1 MEARL
6 LLNRAKRGLSLCVA
20 IALGAAPA
28 VTLGAGPT
36 PASSASPATP
46 ATSAT
51 PDASAAAPADADAD
65 AGTPAAP
72 GEPSNTQCIDANES
86 AQRLLRAGSLAQARE
101 QVKLCVIESCPE
113 PIRADCNDLGKAI
126 EAAMPKVTFD
136 ARDKAGTQ
144 VTAVR
149 VIMDGQPFL
158 ERLDGNPVPVE
169 PGKHKFVFESPGLPR
184 TTKTLVFKAG
194 EHRGERVDMIDM
206 TGPLLRTTGL
216 VVAGIGVIS
225 IGYGTFRAFQAKS
238 TYDDA
243 LEHCPNGPN
252 SCSEA
257 GADGGDEA
265 HDQAAAATTT
275 IALGS
280 ILVAGGLAVYLFVPE
295 QGFRIVPGV
304 RQGGLTLEAGTTW

>member
-1 MEARL
+1 MKRAR
-6 LLNRAKRGLSLCVA
+6 RGLSLCVA
-20 IALGAAPA
+20 VALATAPT

-36 PASSASPATP
+36 PAASASAATSAAP

-51 PDASAAAPADADAD
+51 PPPVDAAD
-65 AGTPAAP
+65 AGTDAAP
-72 GEPSNTQCIDANES
+72 GDATNTQCIDANES

-101 QVKLCVIESCPE
+101 QVKLCVVESCPE

-126 EAAMPKVTFD
+126 DAAMPTVRFD
-136 ARDKAGTQ
+136 ARDKAGNP
-144 VTAVR
+144 VTEVR
-149 VIMDGQPFL
+149 VSIDGQPFL
-158 ERLDGNPVPVE
+158 ERLDGEPVPVE

-184 TTKTLVFKAG
+184 TTKTLVLKAG
-194 EHRGERVDMIDM
+194 EQRGERVDMTDM
-206 TGPLLRTTGL
+206 TGPILRTTGL

-257 GADGGDEA
+257 GVEGGDDA
-265 HDQAAAATTT
+265 HDQAATATTT
-275 IALGS
+275 IAIGS
-280 ILVAGGLAVYLFVPE
+280 VLVAGGLALYLFVPE

-304 RQGGLTLEAGTTW
+304 QRGGLSLEAATTW